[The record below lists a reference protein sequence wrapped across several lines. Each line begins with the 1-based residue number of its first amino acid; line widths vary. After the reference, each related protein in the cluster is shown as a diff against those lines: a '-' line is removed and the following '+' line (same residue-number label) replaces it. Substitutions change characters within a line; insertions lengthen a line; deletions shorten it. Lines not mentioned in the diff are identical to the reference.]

1 MQNRLFLLLRYIDK
15 VLQNLILIFYIYI
28 YNNNA
33 RGKIINVQSRDKS
46 INRETW
52 FETLDNKPGI
62 DNDNKQ
68 S

>member
-15 VLQNLILIFYIYI
+15 VLQNLILIFYVYI
-28 YNNNA
+28 YNNA

-52 FETLDNKPGI
+52 FQTLDNKPGI

>member
-28 YNNNA
+28 YNNA

-52 FETLDNKPGI
+52 FQTLDNKPGI

>member
-1 MQNRLFLLLRYIDK
+1 M
-15 VLQNLILIFYIYI
+15 YIY
-28 YNNNA
+28 NNA

-52 FETLDNKPGI
+52 FQTLDNKPGI